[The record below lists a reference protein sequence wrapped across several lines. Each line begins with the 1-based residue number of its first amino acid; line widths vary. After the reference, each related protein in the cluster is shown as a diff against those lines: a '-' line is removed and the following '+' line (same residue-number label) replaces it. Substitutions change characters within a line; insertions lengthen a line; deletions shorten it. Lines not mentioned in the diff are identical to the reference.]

1 MNATSRRNRLVYF
14 RISEEEFQQ
23 MVDFCNAKGARNI
36 SELAR
41 QAVQEFMKSPRQ
53 ATDPGLDEAI
63 SALQA
68 IVGEVKA
75 TMQKLLPEE
84 PSAGAEQQEK
94 KRSTPELHSVDAEE
108 SQPAVLETRK

>member
-1 MNATSRRNRLVYF
+1 
-14 RISEEEFQQ
+14 

-53 ATDPGLDEAI
+53 TSEQELNEAI

-75 TMQKLLPEE
+75 TMRKLLPEDASTDVE
-84 PSAGAEQQEK
+84 EQQK
-94 KRSTPELHSVDAEE
+94 KRSTPEQHSVETQE
-108 SQPAVLETRK
+108 SQPAVLETGK